1 MKHEDFEERLHDYL
15 DGELN
20 PAEAAEVEA
29 ALADS
34 ETLRALYDDLV
45 RLRDQA
51 RLLARPQRPDRDL
64 WEGIA
69 PQLTPREVAPAHRP
83 HFGWERMLALAATVA
98 IVAGVAFLLPEL
110 ETADPGMGPQAQE
123 HTETMTWQEE
133 VARADQQ
140 YQKTRAVLTAAI
152 EDRESDLSPE
162 TLAVLEKNLAAIDT
176 AVTEIRTAMAA
187 DPNEPLLLRLL
198 VATQEKELNMLQ
210 RILEAPRG
218 S

>member
-15 DGELN
+15 DGELD
-20 PAEAAEVEA
+20 AEQKKLVEHT
-29 ALADS
+29 LTES
-34 ETLRALYDDLV
+34 EEAQALYDDLI

-51 RLLARPQRPDRDL
+51 RLLARPQLPERDL
-64 WEGIA
+64 WEDIA
-69 PQLTPREVAPAHRP
+69 PRLTPREAAPAHRG
-83 HFGWERMLALAATVA
+83 HFGWAGMLALAATVA

-152 EDRESDLSPE
+152 EERESDLSPE

-176 AVTEIRTAMAA
+176 AVTEIRTAMAS

-210 RILEAPRG
+210 RILEAPQG